1 MAQIKTIQNFT
12 NYNHELSEK
21 KYICLH
27 TTAGHGANNVINWW
41 KTRNDGK
48 GTISTP
54 YLIARDGTI
63 YSLFS
68 PQYWSHHTGK
78 GVEVDKQTIG
88 IEIENAGV
96 CTMNDSYELYN
107 DIGVMVRESISWV
120 DEKDVQHYHEEVTFA
135 QWKSLVALVNML
147 STVFNIPQRLFIG
160 NNITLDNNNKFGI
173 FTHKQIN
180 NKKSDIPI
188 EVLEDANR
196 NMVKIPFL

>member
-1 MAQIKTIQNFT
+1 MAQIKRVQGFN

-41 KTRNDGK
+41 KTRMGDS
-48 GTISTP
+48 GTVSTP
-54 YLIARDGTI
+54 YIIGRDGTI
-63 YSLFS
+63 YNLFS

-78 GVEVDKQTIG
+78 GANVDKQTIG

-96 CTMNDSYELYN
+96 CEINDDYELYN
-107 DIGVMVRESISWV
+107 KDGVRVRNNISWV

-180 NKKSDIPI
+180 NSKSDIPI

-196 NMVKIPFL
+196 SIVKIPFL